1 MIDVHLGRQP
11 PLAEIPAGANVDDAK
26 HAYSY
31 IFIVVAVFCSGS
43 DMFIWSLCKARP
55 SHTLQVDI
63 PNYLGSSY
71 LSIWLVQ

>member
-43 DMFIWSLCKARP
+43 DMFIGVCAKPDLLIRCKLTYP
-55 SHTLQVDI
+55 TI
-63 PNYLGSSY
+63 
-71 LSIWLVQ
+71 